1 MQGHNHRKMLAATFA
16 GLRYLKIWVRPMQ
29 LHRLP
34 VVTFLLLYTVNM
46 KHHNLIDLM
55 RKYCLFI
62 AHPSV
67 FPLKIMVTKSQMM
80 VIIKLQHILILIHM
94 SKHTLFLT
102 NTSNLAM
109 FYIIDYI
116 FVKHFKPNRCAGSN
130 YFLVSFW

>member
-62 AHPSV
+62 VHPSV

-80 VIIKLQHILILIHM
+80 VIIKLQHIIILHTI
-94 SKHTLFLT
+94 SYKHLQCSHVLYYQLYFCKTLQ
-102 NTSNLAM
+102 
-109 FYIIDYI
+109 ID
-116 FVKHFKPNRCAGSN
+116 FVEDLNQMKLG
-130 YFLVSFW
+130 LVFT